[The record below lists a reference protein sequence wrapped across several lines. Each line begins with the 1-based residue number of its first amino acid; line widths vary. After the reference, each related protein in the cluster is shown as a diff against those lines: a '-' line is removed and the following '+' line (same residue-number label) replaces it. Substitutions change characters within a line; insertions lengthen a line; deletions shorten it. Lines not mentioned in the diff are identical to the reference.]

1 MSVTTYNRSVSF
13 PLPLI
18 KRIEDEMKKERR
30 KFSGFIV
37 NAIEFYLESKEAVVP
52 IRRQAAK

>member
-37 NAIEFYLESKEAVVP
+37 NAIEFYLESKETVVP